1 MGALREVSRSGHG
14 CSAGL
19 YYGSPVEPSA
29 ELRFDQAV
37 VFAYGGLSMAR
48 APSPAACLPE
58 CLQLARV
65 PQVRI
70 RALLAARAPRSVI
83 ARRVHASC
91 ARELS
96 AWVQLVPPRA
106 VPPCARARRPRQR
119 YPFLFATRHR
129 LPFPPTPRA
138 IVGPTVIP
146 LSQTHTQRSR
156 LVDDQAR
163 GLQLATVTAWVA
175 AWRVGRWR
183 GGGSVGRISLLGE
196 GGGVGGV
203 RVSARAWRSS
213 DAVLISGFVAWPC
226 SAVLV

>member
-1 MGALREVSRSGHG
+1 MRRAVWQYSQEALIGSLGELGALREVSRSGHG

-19 YYGSPVEPSA
+19 YYGSPIEPSA

-37 VFAYGGLSMAR
+37 DLAYGGLSMAR

-70 RALLAARAPRSVI
+70 RALLAARAPRSII

-119 YPFLFATRHR
+119 YPFLLVTRHR
-129 LPFPPTPRA
+129 LPLPPTPQYHRWPNRHPA
-138 IVGPTVIP
+138 IPD
-146 LSQTHTQRSR
+146 THTP
-156 LVDDQAR
+156 L
-163 GLQLATVTAWVA
+163 
-175 AWRVGRWR
+175 
-183 GGGSVGRISLLGE
+183 
-196 GGGVGGV
+196 
-203 RVSARAWRSS
+203 
-213 DAVLISGFVAWPC
+213 
-226 SAVLV
+226 